1 MQRKTIAILAS
12 GTGTTFQSILDSSRR
27 GDLTADIAVLAS
39 DRKDCGAVLRAES
52 AVIPVLHLLT
62 KHQEEAIRSL
72 ERIFADYS
80 PDIAVLAGYNRIL
93 PAEFVERHRERIIN
107 THPALLPCFGGKGMY
122 GLNVHRAVIES
133 GAKFSGCT
141 VHFVDIGVDTGPII
155 AQAIVQVSDND
166 TPESLSEK
174 VKAIEKPLL
183 ISTISRLLYDP
194 YRIEGK
200 RVMFT

>member
-1 MQRKTIAILAS
+1 
-12 GTGTTFQSILDSSRR
+12 
-27 GDLTADIAVLAS
+27 
-39 DRKDCGAVLRAES
+39 
-52 AVIPVLHLLT
+52 
-62 KHQEEAIRSL
+62 
-72 ERIFADYS
+72 
-80 PDIAVLAGYNRIL
+80 
-93 PAEFVERHRERIIN
+93 
-107 THPALLPCFGGKGMY
+107 MY

-141 VHFVDIGVDTGPII
+141 VHFVDTGVDTGPII

-174 VKAIEKPLL
+174 VKAMEKPLL

>member
-1 MQRKTIAILAS
+1 MQRKTVAILAS

-27 GDLTADIAVLAS
+27 GDLIADIAVLAS

-52 AVIPVLHLLT
+52 AAIPVLHLLT
-62 KHQEEAIRSL
+62 KHQDEAIRSL
-72 ERIFADYS
+72 ERIFSEYS

-122 GLNVHRAVIES
+122 GLNVHRAVIVS

-141 VHFVDIGVDTGPII
+141 VHFVDTGVDTGPII